1 MGDRPWGLHS
11 WHRNILVDSMIILVT
26 VMERWVVHYE
36 NPLIFSPQLA
46 AEFVLIYK
54 VSSFRDD
61 VLSGDVKEFRLLLL
75 VYLLVVFAPL
85 LLDLSEFN
93 LGAHITLPPR
103 IITDIILGPLLFKVE
118 LVVHI
123 AAFTD
128 LQDITSHRTS
138 RFHDGFGGD
147 SHQLSP
153 RFSPLGSPSTPRYV
167 SGTMVDR
174 NPLPP
179 SWGVVESNL
188 LSSSGS
194 PRFGFSSRLSSADD
208 LDDPDCSC
216 PFDFDDVDESGLQY
230 SKSLDRRKI
239 SSSISQSLPIGR
251 KSQDAAV
258 GVLVQ
263 MLKTAPDL
271 SAYMA
276 SMSGVQGEGSVSGTE
291 SEFSM
296 ARSNIKCTGGTEKLQ
311 AAQRLAS
318 LFIQECWWSN
328 SC

>member
-1 MGDRPWGLHS
+1 MGDRPWGLDKLHS
-11 WHRNILVDSMIILVT
+11 WHRNILVDSMIIDIILVHPHHHLET
-26 VMERWVVHYE
+26 VMERW
-36 NPLIFSPQLA
+36 A

-61 VLSGDVKEFRLLLL
+61 VLSGDVKEFRL
-75 VYLLVVFAPL
+75 YLLVVFAPL

-93 LGAHITLPPR
+93 LASFQGRACRPHS
-103 IITDIILGPLLFKVE
+103 GF
-118 LVVHI
+118 
-123 AAFTD
+123 
-128 LQDITSHRTS
+128 HRPSGHYVTPNQS
-138 RFHDGFGGD
+138 FSPGLHNFHDGFGGD

-153 RFSPLGSPSTPRYV
+153 RFSRLGSPSTPRYV

-179 SWGVVESNL
+179 SCGVVESNL

-194 PRFGFSSRLSSADD
+194 PRFGFSRSPSRLSSADD

-230 SKSLDRRKI
+230 TKSLDRRKI

-251 KSQDAAV
+251 ESQDAAV

-263 MLKTAPDL
+263 MLKTAPPLRQDL

-276 SMSGVQGEGSVSGTE
+276 SMSGVQGEGSVSGTV
-291 SEFSM
+291 
-296 ARSNIKCTGGTEKLQ
+296 
-311 AAQRLAS
+311 
-318 LFIQECWWSN
+318 
-328 SC
+328 

>member
-1 MGDRPWGLHS
+1 MGDRPWGLDKLHS
-11 WHRNILVDSMIILVT
+11 WHRNILVDSMIIDIILVHPHHHLET

-61 VLSGDVKEFRLLLL
+61 VLSGDVKEFRL
-75 VYLLVVFAPL
+75 YLLVVFAPL

-93 LGAHITLPPR
+93 LGRACRPHS
-103 IITDIILGPLLFKVE
+103 GF
-118 LVVHI
+118 
-123 AAFTD
+123 
-128 LQDITSHRTS
+128 HRPSGHYVTPNQS
-138 RFHDGFGGD
+138 FSPGLHNFHDGFGGD

-153 RFSPLGSPSTPRYV
+153 RFS
-167 SGTMVDR
+167 R

-179 SWGVVESNL
+179 SCGVVESNL

-194 PRFGFSSRLSSADD
+194 PRFGFSRSPSRLSSADD

-216 PFDFDDVDESGLQY
+216 PFDFDDVDESGLH
-230 SKSLDRRKI
+230 KSLDRRKI

-251 KSQDAAV
+251 ESQDAAV

-263 MLKTAPDL
+263 MLKTAPPLRQDL

-276 SMSGVQGEGSVSGTE
+276 SMSGVQGEGSVSGTV
-291 SEFSM
+291 
-296 ARSNIKCTGGTEKLQ
+296 
-311 AAQRLAS
+311 
-318 LFIQECWWSN
+318 
-328 SC
+328 

>member
-61 VLSGDVKEFRLLLL
+61 VLSGDVKEFRL
-75 VYLLVVFAPL
+75 YLLVVFAPL

-93 LGAHITLPPR
+93 LGSSLLQAQ
-103 IITDIILGPLLFKVE
+103 PLLFKVE

-179 SWGVVESNL
+179 SWEVVESNL

-230 SKSLDRRKI
+230 SKTLDRRKI

-296 ARSNIKCTGGTEKLQ
+296 ARSTSNALEELRNYKQLKDLLLSLSKSVGGATPV
-311 AAQRLAS
+311 R
-318 LFIQECWWSN
+318 
-328 SC
+328 